1 MLGLQ
6 HRVNNTTSD
15 NEVTYKPN
23 FDERK
28 ATHLAAYLLLKS
40 EDKTLFILKLMKL
53 LYIVDRESLMQ
64 LGHPVTYDNYVSMN
78 HGPVLS
84 CTYSLMNGMVPDNSG
99 IWNAMISDRDDHK
112 VSVVDCEVSCDS
124 LSEAEMEIADS
135 VFDKYGKIPRFDL
148 VEITHSFP
156 EWCDPNGS
164 VLPISHRDILKGADF
179 EEAQITAIINELAE
193 QDKMR
198 QMLTSI

>member
-1 MLGLQ
+1 MLDFKQ
-6 HRVNNTTSD
+6 TANATNS
-15 NEVTYKPN
+15 TYKPN

-40 EDKTLFILKLMKL
+40 ENKTLYILKLMKL

-99 IWNAMISDRDDHK
+99 IWNSMISDRDDHK
-112 VSVVDCEVSCDS
+112 VSVIDCEVSCDS
-124 LSEAEMEIADS
+124 LSEAEMEIADQ
-135 VFDKYGKIPRFDL
+135 VFDKYGKIPRFEL

-156 EWCDPNGS
+156 EWADPNGS
-164 VLPISHRDILKGADF
+164 VLPISHEDILKGANFKTD
-179 EEAQITAIINELAE
+179 QIAAIIDELTE
-193 QDKMR
+193 QDNIHK
-198 QMLTSI
+198 MLTSV